1 MSQVIHNLSVRE
13 VYDKIAPDFDR
24 TRVRVWGSVK
34 TFMNIIPQNAAVLD
48 LGCGNG
54 KNMLYRND
62 LRIVGIDISD
72 EQVRICKSKN
82 LTAFQACLTALPFP
96 PISFDYMLCAAT
108 YHHLDNDLDRAQ
120 ALNEMY
126 RCLVPGGKILL
137 IVWAMEQEP
146 TSTFNFTKTDTMVPW
161 TSKHDGHTYLRY
173 YHIYRAG
180 ELEAEI
186 RHLCPQ
192 LRVLNVSWELGNW
205 YAIIEK

>member
-82 LTAFQACLTALPFP
+82 LTVFQA
-96 PISFDYMLCAAT
+96 
-108 YHHLDNDLDRAQ
+108 
-120 ALNEMY
+120 
-126 RCLVPGGKILL
+126 
-137 IVWAMEQEP
+137 
-146 TSTFNFTKTDTMVPW
+146 
-161 TSKHDGHTYLRY
+161 
-173 YHIYRAG
+173 
-180 ELEAEI
+180 
-186 RHLCPQ
+186 
-192 LRVLNVSWELGNW
+192 
-205 YAIIEK
+205 